1 MKETRKIMQVVT
13 LLYLVLVGI
22 GLYIAAKV
30 LPGETLLNA
39 ILPLALILIVLCPC
53 GRKRVRGTEMAEQ
66 KEVRGYKGG
75 IPHERQREK
84 NAGI

>member
-1 MKETRKIMQVVT
+1 MKDMKETRKIMQVVT

-39 ILPLALILIVLCPC
+39 ILPLALILIVLWFVLIFATLKWQS
-53 GRKRVRGTEMAEQ
+53 RK
-66 KEVRGYKGG
+66 K
-75 IPHERQREK
+75 
-84 NAGI
+84 